1 MSNLQI
7 KEAKIIAM
15 TCTHAALR
23 RNELVKL
30 GFKYDNIVMEEAA
43 QILEVETFIPLLL
56 QNPEDGH
63 NRLKRWIMIGDHHQ
77 LPPVVQNQAFQ
88 KYSNMEQSLFARLVR
103 LSVPNVELDRQG
115 RARAQ
120 IAELYQ
126 WRYKGLGNLPHVDGL
141 PQFQNANAGF
151 AFPFQLIDVPDFNG
165 QGESQPSPHF
175 YQNLGEAEY
184 AVALYT
190 YMRILGYPAEKISIL
205 TTYNGQAQL
214 IRDVCQ
220 RRCEA
225 NPLIGMPA
233 KKWYQNRLKMVPN
246 SAKLMVPKFTKNG
259 TQIHENHQK
268 WYQNSIEIV
277 STVDKYQG
285 QQNDYIILSLV
296 RTRNIGHIRD
306 VRRLVVA
313 LSRARLGLY
322 VLGRSKVFMDCLE
335 LTPAMRI
342 FAKLPRKLVI
352 LPFEAHP
359 TCRKWNERSQD
370 GEAMEIEDTIHM
382 THFVREFYMS
392 NLPAMTE
399 AYEAAM
405 AEYLEAQRILN
416 PPIDETQMDV
426 ETEEERRRREAMER
440 KKKQEMDDKKE
451 ADIHFEDMDH
461 EMQEQPAGSS
471 AAQEAPPTIQEPP
484 AQENP

>member
-1 MSNLQI
+1 
-7 KEAKIIAM
+7 M

-233 KKWYQNRLKMVPN
+233 K
-246 SAKLMVPKFTKNG
+246 
-259 TQIHENHQK
+259 
-268 WYQNSIEIV
+268 V

-359 TCRKWNERSQD
+359 TSRKWNERSQD
-370 GEAMEIEDTIHM
+370 GDPMEIEDTIHM

-416 PPIDETQMDV
+416 PPVDETQMDV

-461 EMQEQPAGSS
+461 EMQEQEQPAGAGSS
-471 AAQEAPPTIQEPP
+471 AQAPPTIQEPP

>member
-1 MSNLQI
+1 MI

-63 NRLKRWIMIGDHHQ
+63 NRLKRSIMIGDHHQ

-126 WRYKGLGNLPHVDGL
+126 WRYKGLGNLPHVDEL

-151 AFPFQLIDVPDFNG
+151 AFPFQLIDVPDFNE

-190 YMRILGYPAEKISIL
+190 YMRILGYPSEKISIL

-233 KKWYQNRLKMVPN
+233 K
-246 SAKLMVPKFTKNG
+246 
-259 TQIHENHQK
+259 
-268 WYQNSIEIV
+268 V

-359 TCRKWNERSQD
+359 TQRKWNERSQD
-370 GEAMEIEDTIHM
+370 GDPMEIEDTIHM

-416 PPIDETQMDV
+416 PPVDETQMDV

-461 EMQEQPAGSS
+461 EMQEQEAPAGSS
-471 AAQEAPPTIQEPP
+471 AQAPPTIQEPP

>member
-1 MSNLQI
+1 
-7 KEAKIIAM
+7 M

-30 GFKYDNIVMEEAA
+30 GFRYDNIVMEEAA

-56 QNPEDGH
+56 QNPQDGH

-103 LSVPNVELDRQG
+103 LSVPNVQLDQQG
-115 RARAQ
+115 RARSQ
-120 IAELYQ
+120 IAQLYQ
-126 WRYKGLGNLPHVDGL
+126 WRYNGLGNLPHVESL

-165 QGESQPSPHF
+165 QGETQPSPHF

-220 RRCEA
+220 RRCET

-233 KKWYQNRLKMVPN
+233 K
-246 SAKLMVPKFTKNG
+246 
-259 TQIHENHQK
+259 
-268 WYQNSIEIV
+268 V

-296 RTRNIGHIRD
+296 KTRNIGHIRD
-306 VRRLVVA
+306 VRRLIVA

-322 VLGRSKVFMDCLE
+322 VLGRAKVFMDCLE

-342 FAKLPRKLVI
+342 FAQSPRKLI
-352 LPFEAHP
+352 LLPFEPFPAQ
-359 TCRKWNERSQD
+359 RKLTERSKD
-370 GEAMEIEDTIHM
+370 GEPMEIEDTLHM
-382 THFVREFYMS
+382 THFVHEFYMS
-392 NLPAMTE
+392 NVDGMRA
-399 AYEAAM
+399 AYE
-405 AEYLEAQRILN
+405 EAIEQYMETQRVLN
-416 PPIDETQMDV
+416 PVIPEEDQV
-426 ETEEERRRREAMER
+426 ETEEQKRHREMVER

-451 ADIHFEDMDH
+451 ADILFEDMDH
-461 EMQEQPAGSS
+461 ER
-471 AAQEAPPTIQEPP
+471 
-484 AQENP
+484 QENPLGGALSAPEVVPDAPEGAQ